1 MTPGWSHFP
10 SDSWTNIINS
20 PLSWLHTLYNRLHSL
35 HSSHKFTIA
44 SPLSTI
50 SYRTIY
56 STYQMFSA
64 TMPTN
69 ASHKQQII
77 ATSSA
82 ALQTFSPT
90 LFPPSSSNSMQI
102 GNEKEEHRHPPP
114 TQQQRESSQQ
124 CQESY
129 KLYKMC
135 AMSRE
140 TEGFNC
146 SQSVASY
153 MKCALN
159 LCK

>member
-1 MTPGWSHFP
+1 MN
-10 SDSWTNIINS
+10 NIIININS
-20 PLSWLHTLYNRLHSL
+20 PAIQPPSFSALHLINLQLPLHSRQ
-35 HSSHKFTIA
+35 SA
-44 SPLSTI
+44 
-50 SYRTIY
+50 TIY